1 MRHTGIDV
9 IGDVQW
15 GTHFCQFYESA
26 QDLVETLVP
35 YFKEGLAANEFCMW
49 VTSEPLEVQQA
60 REALKKVVPNLE
72 DYIRSGQIEIID
84 YKDWYVRSGK
94 FSADEVLNGWVDKL
108 TAALGKGFEGLR
120 LSGNTFWLE
129 KADWEEFR
137 RYEEAVNNV
146 IGQHKMLAMC
156 TYSLERCGA
165 TEILDVVANHEF
177 ALIKRQGRWEIIQ
190 STAQKHI
197 EERLKKSELT
207 HSTILQTAQSG
218 FWLADMGG
226 KLLEVN
232 QAYCRMSGYSQEEL
246 LKMSVCDVEGSETP
260 EDTLEHIRFVRGTVI
275 INSRPSI
282 DARTGPFTTSR
293 SGPPTSMSRAAAWSS
308 SSGTYRDRKKMERD
322 LRESEE
328 RFRTMADGSPDIISV
343 TEYDGSSPVYQ
354 PEVPRILRHHP
365 KTVKTGRRSST
376 PTMPKPSGHVEQV
389 DRRAMSF
396 TGEARVDFDGQSRWL
411 SSQAE
416 PRFSPE

>member
-1 MRHTGIDV
+1 
-9 IGDVQW
+9 
-15 GTHFCQFYESA
+15 
-26 QDLVETLVP
+26 
-35 YFKEGLAANEFCMW
+35 
-49 VTSEPLEVQQA
+49 
-60 REALKKVVPNLE
+60 
-72 DYIRSGQIEIID
+72 
-84 YKDWYVRSGK
+84 
-94 FSADEVLNGWVDKL
+94 L

-129 KADWEEFR
+129 KAVWEEFR

-232 QAYCRMSGYSQEEL
+232 QAYCRMSGYSQGEL
-246 LKMSVCDVEGSETP
+246 LKMSVCDLEGSETP
-260 EDTLEHIRFVRGTVI
+260 EDTLKHIQFVRGTII
-275 INSRPSI
+275 INLKPSI
-282 DARTGPFTTSR
+282 DARTDFTATNSDLLP
-293 SGPPTSMSRAAAWSS
+293 SISRAAGWSS
-308 SSGTYRDRKKMERD
+308 SSGTYRTARKW
-322 LRESEE
+322 SENC
-328 RFRTMADGSPDIISV
+328 G
-343 TEYDGSSPVYQ
+343 
-354 PEVPRILRHHP
+354 
-365 KTVKTGRRSST
+365 K
-376 PTMPKPSGHVEQV
+376 
-389 DRRAMSF
+389 
-396 TGEARVDFDGQSRWL
+396 
-411 SSQAE
+411 
-416 PRFSPE
+416 